1 VIVIP
6 KPKLKP
12 GRDGFVPSGSNGPG
26 QDLWDPSWIF
36 EIPRGKVCHPEGCWS
51 GLSFTGNFIARIEKK
66 GHLWGA
72 PLDLPNSKGN
82 ACDCDTQTKTGAGPR
97 WICPVRVE
105 WPGARSM
112 GSPPDL

>member
-1 VIVIP
+1 LP
-6 KPKLKP
+6 T
-12 GRDGFVPSGSNGPG
+12 
-26 QDLWDPSWIF
+26 F
-36 EIPRGKVCHPEGCWS
+36 EIPKGKVCHPEGCWS
-51 GLSFTGNFIARIEKK
+51 GLNFAGNFIAKIEKK